1 MDIRLNMRDIA
12 AFFDMD
18 KTIIWE
24 NTGLSSARFARKQ
37 GLVSFPHLFKTA
49 FKMILYRLTLLD
61 IESWYEKSIRS
72 MAGLAIEDMERFS
85 NKWFETM
92 VKKTMY
98 KEAVGLVHDH
108 MDKGH
113 RVVIIS
119 NAISFIVHPLADT
132 LGVSDIICTRL
143 ETSDGIL
150 TGEII
155 KPLCYGKGKKDY
167 AIKWAK
173 DNNINLSKSY
183 FYTDSYF
190 DMELMKS
197 VGKPIATNP
206 DVKLRI
212 AAIRYNWPVVKF
224 ERVPAF

>member
-1 MDIRLNMRDIA
+1 MGDIA

-24 NTGLSSARFARKQ
+24 TTGLSSARFARKQ
-37 GLVSFPHLFKTA
+37 GLVSFTHLFKTA

-72 MAGLAIEDMERFS
+72 MTGLATEDMERFS
-85 NKWFETM
+85 NQWFEAM

-98 KEAVGLVHDH
+98 KEAVALIHDH
-108 MDKGH
+108 MDKNH
-113 RVVIIS
+113 RVVIVS

-132 LGVSDIICTRL
+132 LGVSDVICTRL
-143 ETSDGIL
+143 KTRDGIL

-155 KPLCYGKGKKDY
+155 KPLCYGKGKRNY

-173 DNNINLSKSY
+173 DNNIDLSRSY
-183 FYTDSYF
+183 FYTDSHF
-190 DMELMKS
+190 DMELMRV
-197 VGKPIATNP
+197 VGYPVAVNP
-206 DVKLRI
+206 DVRLTFSARRCDWPILRF
-212 AAIRYNWPVVKF
+212 K
-224 ERVPAF
+224 RVPAF